1 MLTETRR
8 REIHDAL
15 SQEIEGGV
23 SKGFDQIIDEWLDEE
38 RMTEEEWGLNEVEIA
53 HIFDDGFFECQ
64 GCGWT
69 VPVDATGV
77 KDFYCSDHD
86 DEFEDDD

>member
-15 SQEIEGGV
+15 AQEIEGGV
-23 SKGFDQIIDEWLDEE
+23 SKGFVQIIDEWLDEE
-38 RMTEEEWGLNEVEIA
+38 RMVEEEWNLNEIEIA
-53 HIFDDGFFECQ
+53 GIFDDGFFECE

-69 VPVDATGV
+69 VPRAAEGTRSG
-77 KDFYCSDHD
+77 YCTDHD
-86 DEFEDDD
+86 DEDFEE